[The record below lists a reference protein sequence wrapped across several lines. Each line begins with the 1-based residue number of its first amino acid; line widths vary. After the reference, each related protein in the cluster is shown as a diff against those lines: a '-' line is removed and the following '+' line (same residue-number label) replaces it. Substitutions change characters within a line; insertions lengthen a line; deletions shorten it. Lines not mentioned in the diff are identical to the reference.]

1 MSLPQTSLEDAYGR
15 SFGGRAPIRESGT
28 GPTPLV
34 QPEFTSL
41 AQKAQSS
48 VKSNAGVIQSLLTSG
63 SLPIAEASP
72 SRPRESF
79 RVEDPKIRVAREVD
93 IRDDALIAQRE
104 AARESFT
111 ERPRSSTDD
120 DKLARILRLIE
131 QNKTGYERPA
141 VQDML
146 LYVFTGVFFLFTLDT
161 FVLLGK
167 SMRRGKKSA

>member
-28 GPTPLV
+28 GSTPLA

-41 AQKAQSS
+41 AQKAERS
-48 VKSNAGVIQSLLTSG
+48 VQSNAGVIQNLLTSG
-63 SLPIAEASP
+63 SLPITEPA
-72 SRPRESF
+72 RTQESF
-79 RVEDPKIRVAREVD
+79 RVETPRQRADRTLEV
-93 IRDDALIAQRE
+93 RDLSELRTDRQ
-104 AARESFT
+104 AARERFT
-111 ERPRSSTDD
+111 ERPRPATDE
-120 DKLARILRLIE
+120 DKLTRILRLIE
-131 QNKTGYERPA
+131 QNKTGYERPV

-167 SMRRGKKSA
+167 GMRKGRKV